1 MPQSAHGV
9 QYRARDRE
17 LTCHCLPR
25 CQLPA
30 AMCHVTCQAARGRAL
45 ACWSRSG
52 SSQTVADG
60 RRCPRGRLASIR
72 LASGSARE
80 VSSGRAAAAPLWGL
94 RKRSTKVRQRL
105 RLAARPGRWVH
116 RATARGVGS
125 CGFSIVSRAL
135 APSCGFSGV
144 AVAAIPARG
153 TEEAG
158 SVGERAE
165 GELQPEITPEHAPS
179 TGEAGDTNMPASHHC
194 PCSGWAATVGSRRGR
209 GRCAVPRASRPLG
222 GRTGVRGAHGV

>member
-1 MPQSAHGV
+1 MLRV
-9 QYRARDRE
+9 RE
-17 LTCHCLPR
+17 CRSRRTGYSIEQETESNLPR

-45 ACWSRSG
+45 ACWSRTG

-60 RRCPRGRLASIR
+60 RRCQRGRQASIR
-72 LASGSARE
+72 LASGSSRE
-80 VSSGRAAAAPLWGL
+80 VSSDRAAAAPLWGL

-125 CGFSIVSRAL
+125 CGFSIVVSRAL

-158 SVGERAE
+158 SIGERAE
-165 GELQPEITPEHAPS
+165 GELQPEITPGHAPS
-179 TGEAGDTNMPASHHC
+179 TGEAGDTNMPASHHIAHVAGGQ
-194 PCSGWAATVGSRRGR
+194 PPWAPVAAVGGVLCRAPRGR
-209 GRCAVPRASRPLG
+209 
-222 GRTGVRGAHGV
+222 